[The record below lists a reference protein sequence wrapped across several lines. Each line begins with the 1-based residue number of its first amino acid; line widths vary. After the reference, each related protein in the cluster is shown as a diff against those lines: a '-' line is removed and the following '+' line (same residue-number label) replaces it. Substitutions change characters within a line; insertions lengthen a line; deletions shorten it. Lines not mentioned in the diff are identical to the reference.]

1 MTQSDLPPAIFLMGP
16 TASGKTALAV
26 ELVRRLPVEIIG
38 VDSGQIY
45 RSMDIGTA
53 KPDAETL
60 RVAPHRMIDIRE
72 PEQSYSAAE
81 FRTDALREMRE
92 ITASGRIP
100 LLVGGTML
108 YFRALEHGLSH
119 LPVADA
125 GVRAQLE
132 TQAAEQGWAAL
143 HARLAK
149 VDPVAAARIHQND
162 PQRIQRA
169 LEIYML
175 TGTSMTDLIAAQ
187 AREPLP
193 YRVCKLA
200 VAPKD
205 REVLRERIARRFHQ
219 MIEQG
224 FMEEVEALY
233 ARGDLDLDMP
243 AIRAVGYRQIW
254 HYLQGKYSRAEAI
267 ERGIIASR
275 QLAKRQMTW
284 LRSDTDVHWF
294 DGTEDKLLDS
304 VLKCLQDCPISV
316 KIQS

>member
-1 MTQSDLPPAIFLMGP
+1 MSQSDLPPAIFLMGP

-26 ELVRRLPVEIIG
+26 ELVRHLPVEIIG

-53 KPDAETL
+53 KPDADTL
-60 RVAPHRMIDIRE
+60 RVAPHRLIDIRE
-72 PEQSYSAAE
+72 PGQSYSAAE
-81 FRTDALREMRE
+81 FRTDALHEMHE

-108 YFRALEHGLSH
+108 YFRALEHGLSP

-132 TQAAEQGWAAL
+132 TQAAEQGWTAL
-143 HARLAK
+143 HARLAR

-169 LEIYML
+169 LEVYEL
-175 TGTSMTDLIAAQ
+175 TGTSMTDLIASQ

-233 ARGDLDLDMP
+233 ARGDLDLNMP

>member
-1 MTQSDLPPAIFLMGP
+1 MSQPDLPPAIFVMGP

-60 RVAPHRMIDIRE
+60 RVAPHRLIDIRE

-81 FRTDALREMRE
+81 FRTDALREMHE

-108 YFRALEHGLSH
+108 YFRALEHGLSP

-143 HARLAK
+143 HARLAR

-169 LEIYML
+169 LEVYEL

-200 VAPKD
+200 VAPND

>member
-132 TQAAEQGWAAL
+132 TQAAEQGWSAL

-169 LEIYML
+169 LEVYLL

-219 MIEQG
+219 MVEQG

>member
-1 MTQSDLPPAIFLMGP
+1 
-16 TASGKTALAV
+16 
-26 ELVRRLPVEIIG
+26 
-38 VDSGQIY
+38 
-45 RSMDIGTA
+45 
-53 KPDAETL
+53 
-60 RVAPHRMIDIRE
+60 
-72 PEQSYSAAE
+72 
-81 FRTDALREMRE
+81 
-92 ITASGRIP
+92 
-100 LLVGGTML
+100 
-108 YFRALEHGLSH
+108 
-119 LPVADA
+119 
-125 GVRAQLE
+125 
-132 TQAAEQGWAAL
+132 
-143 HARLAK
+143 
-149 VDPVAAARIHQND
+149 
-162 PQRIQRA
+162 
-169 LEIYML
+169 
-175 TGTSMTDLIAAQ
+175 
-187 AREPLP
+187 
-193 YRVCKLA
+193 